1 MAMTTQAKTTTV
13 DDLLNLPDDG
23 FRYELVEGE
32 LHKMP
37 PLGRR
42 HGRIIVNLS
51 TPLDHYVR
59 AQGLGEVY
67 AEVGYLLAENPDTVL
82 APDVSFLR
90 QERLAEADPDRP
102 YWVGAPDLAVEVVSP
117 GDRYSEVN
125 EKVAR
130 WLAAGTLLVWVIDPR
145 RQQIA
150 VHQAPST
157 VTNLALADTLDG
169 GDVLPGWTLPVREV
183 FA

>member
-1 MAMTTQAKTTTV
+1 MTTQAKTVTA

-32 LHKMP
+32 LRKMP
-37 PLGRR
+37 PPGRR
-42 HGRIIVNLS
+42 HARIVAKLINALEQYMH
-51 TPLDHYVR
+51 TQP
-59 AQGLGEVY
+59 LGEVY
-67 AEVGYLLAENPDTVL
+67 ADFGYLLAEQPDTVL
-82 APDVSFLR
+82 APDLSFLR

-117 GDRYSEVN
+117 SDRYSEVN

-130 WLAAGTLLVWVIDPR
+130 WLAAGTQLVGIIDPR

-150 VHQAPST
+150 VHQAPTT
-157 VTNLALADTLDG
+157 VTNLTVADTLDG
-169 GDVLPGWTLPVREV
+169 GNVLPGGTLPVRDI

>member
-1 MAMTTQAKTTTV
+1 MTTQAKTTTA
-13 DDLLNLPDDG
+13 DDLLNLPVDG
-23 FRYELVEGE
+23 FRYELVEGD

-37 PLGRR
+37 PPGRR
-42 HGRIIVNLS
+42 HARIIAKLIAALEQYLS
-51 TPLDHYVR
+51 EQR
-59 AQGLGEVY
+59 LGEVY
-67 AEVGYLLAENPDTVL
+67 ADFGYLLAENPDTVL

-125 EKVAR
+125 EKVGR

-150 VHQAPST
+150 VHQAPTT
-157 VTNLALADTLDG
+157 VTNLTLADTLNG

>member
-1 MAMTTQAKTTTV
+1 MTTQAKTTTA

-23 FRYELVEGE
+23 FRYELVEGD

-37 PLGRR
+37 PPGRR
-42 HGRIIVNLS
+42 HARIIAKLIAALEQYLS
-51 TPLDHYVR
+51 EQR
-59 AQGLGEVY
+59 LGEVY
-67 AEVGYLLAENPDTVL
+67 ADFGYLLAENPDTVL

-125 EKVAR
+125 EKVGR

-150 VHQAPST
+150 VHQAPTT
-157 VTNLALADTLDG
+157 VTNLTLADTLNG

>member
-1 MAMTTQAKTTTV
+1 MAMTTQAKTTTA

-32 LHKMP
+32 LRKMP
-37 PLGRR
+37 PPGRR

-51 TPLDHYVR
+51 TPLDQYVR

-67 AEVGYLLAENPDTVL
+67 AEVGYLLAEHPDTVL
-82 APDVSFLR
+82 APDLSFLR
-90 QERLAEADPDRP
+90 RERLEGADLDRP

-130 WLAAGTLLVWVIDPR
+130 WLAAGTRLVWVIDPR

-150 VHQAPST
+150 VHQAPT
-157 VTNLALADTLDG
+157 GVTNLTVADTLDG
-169 GDVLPGWTLPVREV
+169 GDVLPGWALSVREV

>member
-1 MAMTTQAKTTTV
+1 MAMTTQAKTTTA

-23 FRYELVEGE
+23 FRYELVEGD
-32 LHKMP
+32 LRKMP
-37 PLGRR
+37 PPGRR
-42 HGRIIVNLS
+42 HARIIAKLIAALEQYMS
-51 TPLDHYVR
+51 G
-59 AQGLGEVY
+59 QQLGEVY
-67 AEVGYLLAENPDTVL
+67 ADFGYLLAENPDTVL

-90 QERLAEADPDRP
+90 LERLEGADLDRP

-130 WLAAGTLLVWVIDPR
+130 WLAAGTRLVWVIDPR

-150 VHQAPST
+150 VHRAPSA
-157 VTNLALADTLDG
+157 VTNLTVADTLDG
-169 GDVLPGWTLPVREV
+169 GEVLPGWTLPVREV
-183 FA
+183 FV